1 MIVTAALVLGVFSP
15 VLHEAFRGVFDLPL
29 AVALEGSAI
38 VGLPA
43 ILVRIAYRFGALQ
56 MKMVS
61 QRFAT
66 FRNPS
71 VVMGRV
77 GRQWGLT
84 RQRLWK
90 RMRHDFT
97 EWALHCTHHEA
108 QSETFP
114 GGRQVFVRDRFGAV
128 RRMRHGAGRGAAIE

>member
-71 VVMGRV
+71 VVMGGSWAAV
-77 GRQWGLT
+77 GIDKAET
-84 RQRLWK
+84 VEKDAARL
-90 RMRHDFT
+90 H
-97 EWALHCTHHEA
+97 
-108 QSETFP
+108 
-114 GGRQVFVRDRFGAV
+114 
-128 RRMRHGAGRGAAIE
+128 